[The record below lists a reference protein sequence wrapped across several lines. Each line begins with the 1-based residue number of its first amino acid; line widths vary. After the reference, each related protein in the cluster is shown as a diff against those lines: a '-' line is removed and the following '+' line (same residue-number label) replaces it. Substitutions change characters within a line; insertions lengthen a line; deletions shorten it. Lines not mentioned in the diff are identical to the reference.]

1 MSQNCLYLS
10 LGSQQ
15 QSIATVSHF
24 SLVQEDFG
32 VAHADDLLYTFR
44 SDKFLKPV
52 LNASIIQTDEDRKF
66 LATWQK
72 LISNFVKYADPTP
85 VVNNNV
91 GWLKW
96 KKAQDS
102 RAACVYLDIN
112 LEPEE
117 KHRMFAE
124 RMEFWNR
131 MVFQDLLEKYAISH
145 EEDELL
151 NEIDSAIASVEEERT
166 DVQDNK
172 DDRHGRKKGR
182 GGMRNMRKRKRLAK
196 KLKQIKCQ

>member
-1 MSQNCLYLS
+1 MKKNTTS
-10 LGSQQ
+10 
-15 QSIATVSHF
+15 
-24 SLVQEDFG
+24 
-32 VAHADDLLYTFR
+32 
-44 SDKFLKPV
+44 
-52 LNASIIQTDEDRKF
+52 
-66 LATWQK
+66 
-72 LISNFVKYADPTP
+72 
-85 VVNNNV
+85 
-91 GWLKW
+91 KW
-96 KKAQDS
+96 KMAQDS
-102 RAACVYLDIN
+102 RAACVYMDLN
-112 LEPEE
+112 LQPQE
-117 KHRMFAE
+117 KHRIFAE

>member
-1 MSQNCLYLS
+1 MKSTLIN
-10 LGSQQ
+10 
-15 QSIATVSHF
+15 T
-24 SLVQEDFG
+24 
-32 VAHADDLLYTFR
+32 DD
-44 SDKFLKPV
+44 
-52 LNASIIQTDEDRKF
+52 DRKF

-85 VVNNNV
+85 VVTDDIP
-91 GWLKW
+91 KW
-96 KKAQDS
+96 KMAQDS

-131 MVFQDLLEKYAISH
+131 MLFQDLLEKYAISH

-182 GGMRNMRKRKRLAK
+182 GG
-196 KLKQIKCQ
+196 

>member
-1 MSQNCLYLS
+1 M
-10 LGSQQ
+10 
-15 QSIATVSHF
+15 
-24 SLVQEDFG
+24 
-32 VAHADDLLYTFR
+32 LYTFR

>member
-1 MSQNCLYLS
+1 MKSTLIN
-10 LGSQQ
+10 
-15 QSIATVSHF
+15 T
-24 SLVQEDFG
+24 
-32 VAHADDLLYTFR
+32 DD
-44 SDKFLKPV
+44 
-52 LNASIIQTDEDRKF
+52 DRKF

-131 MVFQDLLEKYAISH
+131 NFFQDLLEKYAISH

-151 NEIDSAIASVEEERT
+151 DASDERSS
-166 DVQDNK
+166 
-172 DDRHGRKKGR
+172 GS
-182 GGMRNMRKRKRLAK
+182 RLACQLSLMPARDG
-196 KLKQIKCQ
+196 LKVRIVEAV

>member
-1 MSQNCLYLS
+1 M
-10 LGSQQ
+10 
-15 QSIATVSHF
+15 
-24 SLVQEDFG
+24 
-32 VAHADDLLYTFR
+32 
-44 SDKFLKPV
+44 KPV
-52 LNASIIQTDEDRKF
+52 FNKSIIQTDEDRKF

-131 MVFQDLLEKYAISH
+131 MLFQDLLEKYAVTD

-151 NEIDSAIASVEEERT
+151 IEIDTAIATVEEDSNDIEEVKKET
-166 DVQDNK
+166 DDN
-172 DDRHGRKKGR
+172 DEE
-182 GGMRNMRKRKRLAK
+182 
-196 KLKQIKCQ
+196 IKEEIIETEEV